1 MYKVIFL
8 ERKKNMFK
16 YKKITAFLM
25 SLLICFSASHPISS
39 IFAEETEETATESVT
54 DEEQSET
61 EEDYEAQNENDNY
74 ITSGDFM
81 YSVID
86 DGTVCIEGCTSTE
99 TNLIIPDTLDGMTVS
114 ELSGKAF
121 GDMPDQPYETISIPA
136 SVTYISQ
143 DNPFMYCTSL
153 KEITVDSANKDYIS
167 ENGVIYLKDK
177 SMLICYPQAKDG
189 KSFDIPEGVE
199 EIGVAGIYGTK
210 LSEIN
215 FPSSL
220 VSIRSFGVGGNIN
233 LTSVDMSGTALE
245 SISMAGFVECTAL
258 SEVLLPDTLLAI
270 EVAGF
275 MECKSLEEI
284 KLPDS
289 LDYVGQSAFMGTA
302 LTQIEI
308 PDSVSEIGY
317 SAFGYSDETTAI
329 DGFLIIGSYNSAA
342 YTYAKDSDDE
352 YDYKNDFE
360 FITHEV
366 AAEQAEYNSFDKSM
380 YGDFE
385 YTVID
390 GEAVITSCKSVD
402 TKIEVPSEIDG
413 MPVTR
418 IYTSAFGNSIA
429 EEIIIPESVKTIDK
443 LAFYYCSSLKN
454 LTISGAETIGESA
467 FALCNSL
474 ENITISGNC
483 KNIEDDEPFIS
494 CMMLKSITVT
504 DGDGEY
510 SSENGVLYNRDK
522 SVLLVYPSAKSD
534 KKFTV
539 PSGVKEIGMSAFC
552 YNLYLEEAD
561 LTGVETIGA
570 YAFEGSESLKKAV
583 LSKNLKTVDIY
594 AFADCP
600 NLTGI
605 RVYKSTD
612 EIGSYA
618 FGYKYDSAAAES
630 GETVSEDNMVTVDGF
645 KIYAEK
651 DSTAYNYANACGIE
665 VVTGTIEIFGKNVV
679 VGFLWTVGG
688 IIVALIVGLAGFFTV
703 KNGKKKKAGKRKEE

>member
-1 MYKVIFL
+1 
-8 ERKKNMFK
+8 MFK

-25 SLLICFSASHPISS
+25 SLLIYFSASHPINSV
-39 IFAEETEETATESVT
+39 FAEETEETATESVA

-61 EEDYEAQNENDNY
+61 EEDYETQNENDNY

-86 DGTVCIEGCTSTE
+86 DGTVCIENCTSTE
-99 TNLIIPDTLDGMTVS
+99 TDLIIPENIDGMTVA

-121 GDMPDQPYETISIPA
+121 GDTPDQPYETISIPA

-143 DNPFMYCTSL
+143 DNPFMYCPSL
-153 KEITVDSANKDYIS
+153 REITVDSANKDYIS
-167 ENGVIYLKDK
+167 ENGVIYSNDK

-189 KSFDIPEGVE
+189 KSFDIPEGVK

-210 LSEIN
+210 LSEIK

-220 VSIRSFGVGGNIN
+220 TSINSFGLGGNVN
-233 LTSVDMSGTALE
+233 LKSADMSGTAVE
-245 SISMAGFVECTAL
+245 SISTAGFVECTSL
-258 SEVLLPDTLLAI
+258 SEVLLPDTLVAI
-270 EVAGF
+270 DMAVF
-275 MECKSLEEI
+275 MSCESLEEI

-289 LDYVGQSAFMGTA
+289 LTYVGQSAFMGTA

-317 SAFGYSDETTAI
+317 SAFGYIDDETTV

-342 YTYAKDSDDE
+342 YTYAKDYDDE

-360 FITHEV
+360 FTTHE
-366 AAEQAEYNSFDKSM
+366 ANAELEEYNSFDKSM

-385 YTVID
+385 YTEID
-390 GEAVITSCKSVD
+390 GEAVITGCTSVD
-402 TKIEVPSEIDG
+402 IKIEVPSEIDG
-413 MPVTR
+413 MTVTR
-418 IYTSAFGNSIA
+418 IYTSAFGGCTA
-429 EEIIIPESVKTIDK
+429 EEIIIPESVKAIDK
-443 LAFYYCSSLKN
+443 LAFYNCSYLKN

-494 CMMLKSITVT
+494 CSMLKSITVT

-510 SSENGVLYNRDK
+510 SSENGVLYNKDK
-522 SVLLVYPSAKSD
+522 TVLLVYPSAKSD

-539 PSGVKEIGMSAFC
+539 PSGVKDIGMSAFC

-570 YAFEGSESLKKAV
+570 YAFEGNKSLKKAV

-600 NLTGI
+600 NLMGI
-605 RVYKSTD
+605 RVYKNTD
-612 EIGSYA
+612 EIGIYA

-645 KIYAEK
+645 KIYADK

-665 VVTGTIEIFGKNVV
+665 VVTGTIELFGKNVV
-679 VGFLWTVGG
+679 VGFLWAVGG
-688 IIVALIVGLAGFFTV
+688 IIVALIVGLTGFFTV
-703 KNGKKKKAGKRKEE
+703 KNVKKKKAGKRKEN

>member
-1 MYKVIFL
+1 
-8 ERKKNMFK
+8 MFK
-16 YKKITAFLM
+16 YKKITTFLM
-25 SLLICFSASHPISS
+25 SLLICISAAAPANS
-39 IFAEETEETATESVT
+39 IFAENDEVTVSEDITDTDDKVSEAET
-54 DEEQSET
+54 SET
-61 EEDYEAQNENDNY
+61 SDESDY

-99 TNLIIPDTLDGMTVS
+99 TDLIIPDTLDGMTVA

-121 GDMPDQPYETISIPA
+121 GNTPDRPYETISIPA
-136 SVTYISQ
+136 SVTYISE
-143 DNPFMYCTSL
+143 DNPFMYCLSL
-153 KEITVDSANKDYIS
+153 KEITVDSANENYIS

-177 SMLICYPQAKDG
+177 SMIICYPQAKDG
-189 KSFDIPEGVE
+189 KSFDIPEGVK

-220 VSIRSFGVGGNIN
+220 ESIRSFGVGGNVN
-233 LTSVDMSGTALE
+233 LKSVDMSGTALE

-258 SEVLLPDTLLAI
+258 SEVLLPDTLMAI

-275 MECKSLEEI
+275 MSCESLGEI

-289 LDYVGQSAFMGTA
+289 LTYVGQSAFMGTA

-317 SAFGYSDETTAI
+317 SAFGYIDDETTV

-342 YTYAKDSDDE
+342 YTYSKDYDYD

-360 FITHEV
+360 FTTHE
-366 AAEQAEYNSFDKSM
+366 ANSELEEYNSFDKSM

-385 YTVID
+385 YTIIN
-390 GEAVITSCKSVD
+390 GEAVITSCNSTED
-402 TKIEVPSEIDG
+402 SIEVPSEING
-413 MPVTR
+413 MTVTR
-418 IYTSAFGNSIA
+418 IYTSAFGVCTA

-443 LAFYYCSSLKN
+443 LAFYNCSYLKN
-454 LTISGAETIGESA
+454 LTISGVETIGESA

-494 CMMLKSITVT
+494 CPMLKSITVT

-510 SSENGVLYNRDK
+510 SSENGVLYNKDK
-522 SVLLVYPSAKSD
+522 TVLIAYPAAKSD

-539 PSGVKEIGMSAFC
+539 PSGVKEIAMSAFC
-552 YNLYLEEAD
+552 YNSYLEEAD

-570 YAFEGSESLKKAV
+570 YAFEGSNSLKKAV

-605 RVYKSTD
+605 RVYKNTD

-618 FGYKYDSAAAES
+618 FGYKFDSVSAESAES
-630 GETVSEDNMVTVDGF
+630 GETSYEDNMITVDGF
-645 KIYAEK
+645 KIYADK

-665 VVTGTIEIFGKNVV
+665 VVTGTIELFGKNVV
-679 VGFLWTVGG
+679 TGFLWTVGG
-688 IIVALIVGLAGFFTV
+688 IIVALIVGLAGFFTAKSV
-703 KNGKKKKAGKRKEE
+703 KKKKAENRKEK

>member
-1 MYKVIFL
+1 MFEYK
-8 ERKKNMFK
+8 R
-16 YKKITAFLM
+16 ITAFLL
-25 SLLICFSASHPISS
+25 SLLICFSASQSVNS
-39 IFAEETEETATESVT
+39 VFAEETEETATESVA

-61 EEDYEAQNENDNY
+61 EEDNEEQSENDY

-86 DGTVCIEGCTSTE
+86 DGAVCIEGCTSTE
-99 TNLIIPDTLDGMTVS
+99 TDLIIPESIDGMTVT

-121 GDMPDQPYETISIPA
+121 GDSPDRPYETISIPA
-136 SVTYISQ
+136 TVTYISE
-143 DNPFMYCTSL
+143 DNPFMYCLSL
-153 KEITVDSANKDYIS
+153 REITVDSANENYIS

-177 SMLICYPQAKDG
+177 SMIICYPQAKDG
-189 KSFDIPEGVE
+189 KSFDIPEGVK

-210 LSEIN
+210 LNEIN

-220 VSIRSFGVGGNIN
+220 ESIRSFGVGGNVN
-233 LTSVDMSGTALE
+233 LKSVDMSGTALE

-289 LDYVGQSAFMGTA
+289 LDYVGQSAFMGTG
-302 LTQIEI
+302 LKKIEI

-317 SAFGYSDETTAI
+317 SAFGYSDETTAV

-366 AAEQAEYNSFDKSM
+366 AAEQEEYNSFDKSM

-418 IYTSAFGNSIA
+418 IYTSALGGCTA

-443 LAFYYCSSLKN
+443 LAFYSCSYLKN
-454 LTISGAETIGESA
+454 LTISGAETIGEGA
-467 FALCNSL
+467 FALCNAL

-494 CMMLKSITVT
+494 CSMLESITVT

-510 SSENGVLYNRDK
+510 SSENGVLYNKDK

-570 YAFEGSESLKKAV
+570 YAFEGSESLKKAI

-600 NLTGI
+600 YLTGI

-645 KIYAEK
+645 KIYAQK

-679 VGFLWTVGG
+679 VGFLWTVVG
-688 IIVALIVGLAGFFTV
+688 IISALVIGLAGFFTA
-703 KNGKKKKAGKRKEE
+703 KNVKKKKDGKRKEK